1 MLYSTSDYVIESRWG
16 LKKIV
21 CKWHFCILL
30 LFFAVSI
37 LPAPVI
43 AQKSKVTYQENTDHE
58 LTIYSI
64 YGKEPGKTMMI
75 IGGIQGDE
83 PGGYLAADLYADM
96 LLEKGN
102 LIVVPRANFNS
113 IKRNKRGVNGDMN
126 RKFSRNSDEVYDQ
139 DIYIVDVL
147 QNLIYKSD
155 VILNLHDGSGFYY
168 PEHISEMKN
177 PMRYGQS
184 IIADASQYRCENG
197 EVIDLESPAKRVIDI
212 VNKNIKNTEHHF
224 HFNNHDTL
232 SKQSQ
237 HKEQRKSATFYAL
250 TETGIPA
257 FGIETSKSITPTV
270 TKVKY
275 QSLVINAFM
284 AEYGIIP
291 EHPSVYL
298 PVPELGHL
306 VVKIIGYQNPFA
318 IKNGDTLTIPAGT
331 SIHVS
336 SVVANYKRG
345 LSIDILGIGN
355 TNDLGRVSVI
365 NSPTTIKVYKDAYQC
380 GEVKIET
387 TSRKIIEKAPEVKI
401 SSTTRLKHIEINVDD
416 KNVVVSEGD
425 TLHIVR
431 GDIVKVVDAWT
442 TNLSQSGFRVNF
454 VGFVGNKKFND
465 AEDRGYSI
473 DTAKDLLSWHS
484 LDSEGSLYQIRVE
497 NLITK
502 KLIGTVYI
510 TLDNPEIDYLI
521 IERDDGTKLA
531 LSPGSTVHCN
541 KLDRFKV
548 LSVISNITSEPY
560 IDTFLSNGTAQSE
573 KLVLPAVLEISSGMD
588 LKFRRSS
595 SNLGSISFR
604 ISG

>member
-1 MLYSTSDYVIESRWG
+1 VLSSTNDYVIKKRWG
-16 LKKIV
+16 LKKII
-21 CKWHFCILL
+21 CKWHFYIVMLL
-30 LFFAVSI
+30 LAALI
-37 LPAPVI
+37 LPVSLT
-43 AQKSKVTYQENTDHE
+43 AQKSKVTYQENTDYE

-64 YGKEPGKTMMI
+64 YGKEPGNTMII

-96 LLEKGN
+96 VLEKGN

-113 IKRNKRGVNGDMN
+113 IKRNERGVNGDMN
-126 RKFSRNSDEVYDQ
+126 RKFSHNIEKTYDN
-139 DIYIVDVL
+139 DFYIVDVL
-147 QNLIYKSD
+147 QSLIHKSD
-155 VILNLHDGSGFYY
+155 VLLNLHDGSGFYY
-168 PEHISEMKN
+168 PEYTSEMKN

-184 IIADASQYRCENG
+184 IIADATQYRCENG
-197 EVIDLESPAKRVIDI
+197 EVIDLESPAKRVIDS
-212 VNKNIKNTEHHF
+212 VNKNIKNAEHHF

-232 SKQSQ
+232 SEYSK
-237 HKEQRKSATFYAL
+237 HKEQRKSATFFAL
-250 TETGIPA
+250 TESDIPA

-270 TKVKY
+270 TKVRY
-275 QSLVINAFM
+275 QTLIINAFM

-298 PVPELGHL
+298 PVPELDHL
-306 VVKIIGYQNPFA
+306 VVKIVGYQNPFA
-318 IKNGDTLTIPAGT
+318 LKNGDTLSIPAGT

-387 TSRKIIEKAPEVKI
+387 TSQKIIEKAPKVQI
-401 SSTTRLKHIEINVDD
+401 SSTARLKYIEINVDD

-431 GDIVKVVDAWT
+431 GDSIKIVDAWT

-454 VGFVGNKKFND
+454 VGFIGNMKFND

-473 DTAKDLLSWHS
+473 DTAKDLLSRHS
-484 LDSEGSLYQIRVE
+484 LNSGGTLYQIRVE
-497 NLITK
+497 NLTTK

-510 TLDNPEIDYLI
+510 ALDNPEIEYLI
-521 IERDDGTKLA
+521 VERDDGTKLA
-531 LSPGSTVHCN
+531 LSPGSTVRCN

-548 LSVISNITSEPY
+548 LSVISNITSEPH
-560 IDTFLSNGTAQSE
+560 IDTFLANGTAQSK
-573 KLVLPAVLEISSGMD
+573 KLDLPAMLEISSEME
-588 LKFRRSS
+588 LKFKRSS
-595 SNLGSISFR
+595 SDLGSISFR